1 MPSASPDRQAH
12 MGGATLLHLAMGHL
26 RDLLT
31 QLDQRAARDL
41 STVSLYG
48 LCLLSA
54 EMARCDRAR
63 GDRSLSASQLGRLLL
78 ASLVPGVHDNA
89 CVHSPERGI
98 GAGRHNLTALLQG
111 LDRHLCRTTGR
122 VEPLH

>member
-1 MPSASPDRQAH
+1 

-26 RDLLT
+26 RNLLT
-31 QLDQRAARDL
+31 QLDQRMARDI
-41 STVSLYG
+41 STVGLYG

-63 GDRSLSASQLGRLLL
+63 DDRSLSASQLGRLLL
-78 ASLVPGVHDNA
+78 ASLAPGVHDNA
-89 CVHSPERGI
+89 CAHSQARGI
-98 GAGRHNLTALLQG
+98 GAERHTLAGLLQG
-111 LDRHLCRTTGR
+111 LDRHLSRTTGR